1 MDKEY
6 NYHAEQLANVK
17 PGKAGDYAATF
28 QIRNGEERTK
38 WMDLHDKSANELVKW
53 LCEYY
58 TPELLT
64 ERNTLASLLEAG
76 DGLWIAQVAK
86 EAQKVAF
93 LQIELQAQKDANAEL
108 LKERDELKEQLQYNQ
123 GLYKVACDGRRQA
136 KSLNAELLKALKMLT
151 EASVTVSKQY
161 DGEDYIGDL
170 CLNIEFAQKAIAKAE
185 RGEHANS

>member
-1 MDKEY
+1 MDNEY

-17 PGKAGDYAATF
+17 PGKVGDYAATF

-76 DGLWIAQVAK
+76 DGLRIAQVAK
-86 EAQKVAF
+86 EAQKGAF
-93 LQIELQAQKDANAEL
+93 LQIELQAQKEANAEL
-108 LKERDELKEQLQYNQ
+108 LKERDTLKVDLNEADETNDL
-123 GLYKVACDGRRQA
+123 LSKRIDD
-136 KSLNAELLKALKMLT
+136 LTIINAELLEALKLVQGACVV
-151 EASVTVSKQY
+151 ERASMSNSEKDHISKTV
-161 DGEDYIGDL
+161 
-170 CLNIEFAQKAIAKAE
+170 AAAIAKAE
-185 RGEHANS
+185 GREHAK